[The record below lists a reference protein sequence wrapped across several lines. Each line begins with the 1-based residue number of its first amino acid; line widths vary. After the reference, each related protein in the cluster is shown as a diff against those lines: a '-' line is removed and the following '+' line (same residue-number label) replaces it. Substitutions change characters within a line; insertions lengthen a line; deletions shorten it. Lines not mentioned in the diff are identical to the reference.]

1 MRTKTMLISALLG
14 ALGSVAVMAQ
24 SNVYSLNTV
33 GYVNVTIPSGYSIVT
48 CPLICSPDN
57 TLNTLMPNT
66 NGQYVIP
73 GQAHLFVYSYIN
85 GVGYN
90 PTVEETVGTGV
101 NASGW
106 ANGGADV
113 TISPGVA
120 VFLYSTFPAGS
131 NLTATFVGQVPTA
144 SNYNMTNTLVPGYN
158 LTGSILPFAGDLVST
173 NSNGTNF
180 TVAFT
185 TPGLHDFVYP
195 YINGT
200 GFVSYEYTPGEG
212 GWTTNDV
219 LADPTTTNATEG
231 FFYFVNSS
239 ATNSTWVQNY
249 TP

>member
-14 ALGSVAVMAQ
+14 ALGSVSVMAQ

-57 TLNTLMPNT
+57 TLNTLLPNT
-66 NGQYVIP
+66 NGQYVVP
-73 GQAHLFVYSYIN
+73 GQAHIFVYAYNN
-85 GVGYN
+85 GVGYASS
-90 PTVEETVGTGV
+90 VEETVGTGV

-106 ANGGADV
+106 SGGGADV
-113 TISPGVA
+113 TVMPGVA
-120 VFLYSTFPAGS
+120 VFVYSTFSS
-131 NLTATFVGQVPTA
+131 NVTATFVGQVPTA

-158 LTGSILPFAGDLVST
+158 LTGSILPFVGDLVST

-195 YINGT
+195 YVNGT
-200 GFVSYEYTPGEG
+200 GFISYEYTPGLG

-219 LADPTTTNATEG
+219 VADPTTTTVTEG
-231 FFYFVNSS
+231 FFYFNNSS
-239 ATNSTWVQNY
+239 STTNSSWVQSY